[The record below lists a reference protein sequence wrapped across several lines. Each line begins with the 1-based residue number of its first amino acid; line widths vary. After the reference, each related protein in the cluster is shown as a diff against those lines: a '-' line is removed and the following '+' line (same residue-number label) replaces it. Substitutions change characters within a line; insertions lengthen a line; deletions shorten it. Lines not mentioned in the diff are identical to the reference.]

1 MREIV
6 YISSVCVVLVLV
18 TSAALAADFPSSG
31 DPVLNGRSCL
41 ELNFGAWSG
50 SAVSNA
56 VTPGGVQAEVKTG
69 AFVGGVQFTYWT
81 QEYLAVTLS
90 AGLLEG
96 KVSSTTTI
104 LNTSQHVSSVSPV
117 LMGLRFY
124 PFGPDAGGSVRPYL
138 AAAAGPYVGS
148 EVSNTILSQG
158 SHTETAMGGR
168 IGAGIDF
175 IAGYHFKFGANAGYN
190 LMTNFDTP
198 IGGRSNYNGGD
209 FMLGVGYIF

>member
-1 MREIV
+1 MREIASMFV
-6 YISSVCVVLVLV
+6 VCIILGYVNSV
-18 TSAALAADFPSSG
+18 ALAAESSSSG
-31 DPVLNGRSCL
+31 DPVLNGRSCV

-50 SAVSNA
+50 SSVSNA
-56 VTPGGVQAEVKTG
+56 VTTGGIQAEVKTG
-69 AFVGGVQFTYWT
+69 AFVGGVQFAYWT

-96 KVSSTTTI
+96 KVSSSTSI
-104 LNTSQHVSSVSPV
+104 LSTSQHVSSVSPV
-117 LMGLRFY
+117 LVGVRYY
-124 PFGPDAGGSVRPYL
+124 PFGPNAGGSVRPYL
-138 AAAAGPYVGS
+138 AAAAGPYIGS
-148 EVSNTILSQG
+148 EVSNTILFQG

-190 LMTNFDTP
+190 LMTDFAIP
-198 IGGRSNYNGGD
+198 VGARSNYNGGD